1 MTIGS
6 VLTYFCMATHGSGKE
21 YSFNEK
27 KEEKK
32 KRKDAGKRCEKMQ
45 EKDAKKCC
53 KSLLHF
59 CAKKVLPAV
68 DTFFTSCQLSN
79 AVGLYLVIFYKCC
92 N

>member
-1 MTIGS
+1 MQE
-6 VLTYFCMATHGSGKE
+6 KE
-21 YSFNEK
+21 AKRCRK
-27 KEEKK
+27 KM
-32 KRKDAGKRCEKMQ
+32 RKDAGKRSEKMQ

-53 KSLLHF
+53 ESLLHF
-59 CAKKVLPAV
+59 CAKKVFPAV